1 MQLSE
6 AYHQLSYYTLA
17 HPDRDRFV
25 HQHIVD
31 AYTAQTAGPETKAIG
46 LLYALVGLH
55 LTLDRGFTGRQ
66 VQRAH
71 VELATDKTDFPVLT
85 PPVER
90 GCITVDQVLACPPGT
105 ERDVMIL
112 EWCRSVWEAYAPLH
126 DTIATYCRNR
136 LGSFA

>member
-1 MQLSE
+1 MQLSD
-6 AYHQLSYYTLA
+6 AYHQLSYYTLT

-31 AYTAQTAGPETKAIG
+31 AYTAQAAGPETKPIG

-55 LTLDRGFTGRQ
+55 LALERGFTGRQ

-71 VELATDKTDFPVLT
+71 VELAKDKTDFPLLT

-90 GCITVDQVLACPPGT
+90 GSMTVEQVLATAPGP
-105 ERDVMIL
+105 ERDAMIL
-112 EWCRSVWEAYAPLH
+112 AWCRSVWEAYAPLH
-126 DTIATYCRNR
+126 DTVAAYCRNR
-136 LGSFA
+136 LAGFA